1 MTASLATELAAHPF
15 FADLPDEV
23 VAAVAPLVTR
33 LDADAGQVLGREGDP
48 AGAFYALTA
57 GVVALEVHSPQ
68 RRPAVLETLHAGD
81 VVGWSWLVPPYRW
94 HFDAVA
100 QDAVGA
106 LVIDGARL
114 RARMDADPALGY
126 ALTARFIPVIVD
138 RLQSTRLR
146 LLDLYGHDH
155 R

>member
-1 MTASLATELAAHPF
+1 VTVSLVAELAAHPF
-15 FADLPDEV
+15 FVDLPDPV
-23 VAAVAPLVTR
+23 VAAVAPLVSR
-33 LDADAGQVLGREGDP
+33 LDLDAGQVLGKEGDP

-57 GVVALEVHSPQ
+57 GRVALEVHSADQP
-68 RRPAVLETLHAGD
+68 PAVLETLDAGD

-100 QDAVGA
+100 VDPVGA
-106 LVIDGARL
+106 LAVDGARL
-114 RARMDADPALGY
+114 RAQMDADPVLGY
-126 ALTARFIPVIVD
+126 ALAARFIPIVVD

-146 LLDLYGHDH
+146 LLDLYGRDH

>member
-1 MTASLATELAAHPF
+1 MTHALADELAAHPF
-15 FADLPDEV
+15 CIDLPDPV
-23 VAAVAPLVTR
+23 VLAVAPLVTR
-33 LDADAGQVLGREGDP
+33 LDADGGQVLGREGDP
-48 AGAFYALTA
+48 AGTFYLLTE
-57 GVVALEVHSPQ
+57 GRVALQVQSSGRP
-68 RRPAVLETLHAGD
+68 PAVLETLGAGE
-81 VVGWSWLVPPYRW
+81 VVGWSWLIPPYRW

-100 QDAVGA
+100 IEPVGA
-106 LVIDGARL
+106 LAVDGARL
-114 RARMDADPALGY
+114 RAEMDADPVLGY

>member
-15 FADLPDEV
+15 FADFPDAV
-23 VAAVAPLVTR
+23 LAAIAPLVTR
-33 LDADAGQVLGREGDP
+33 LDTDAGQVLGREGDP

-57 GVVALEVHSPQ
+57 GQVALQVYSPRQ
-68 RRPAVLETLHAGD
+68 QAAVLETLRAGE

-100 QDAVGA
+100 VGPLSA
-106 LVIDGARL
+106 LVVDGARL
-114 RARMDADPALGY
+114 RAEMDADPVLGY